1 MSGMRGPTK
10 VMVTTYVLPGFR
22 FMLVLMI
29 RNSLAVSSLCEL
41 YNSCKPF
48 CCFTDI
54 APDNKIHTWHT
65 NSLALS

>member
-10 VMVTTYVLPGFR
+10 VMVTTYVLPGLR
-22 FMLVLMI
+22 FILVLI
-29 RNSLAVSSLCEL
+29 TRNSLAVSSLCEL

-54 APDNKIHTWHT
+54 APENTIHKCHT
-65 NSLALS
+65 NSLALL